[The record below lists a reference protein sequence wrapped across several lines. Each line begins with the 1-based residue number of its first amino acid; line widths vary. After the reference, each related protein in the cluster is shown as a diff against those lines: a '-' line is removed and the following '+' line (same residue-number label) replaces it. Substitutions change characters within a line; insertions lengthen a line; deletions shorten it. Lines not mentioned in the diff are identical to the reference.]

1 MVLGSEQRPDPKT
14 EARVSERTKFILDE
28 SQIPAQWY
36 NVIPDLPA
44 PPPPP
49 LHPGTGQPVGPDD
62 LAPLFPMEL
71 IGQEVTGD
79 RYVDIPGEVIDV
91 YKLWRPTPLF
101 RARRLEKA
109 LNTPARIYYK
119 YEGVSPAGSHTP
131 NTAVPQ
137 AFYNSR
143 EGTKR
148 LTTETGAGQWGSAL
162 AFACAQYGL
171 DCEIWM
177 VRASY
182 DQKPHRRTL
191 METYGATVHP
201 SPSRAT
207 NAGLKVLAD
216 DPDSTGSLGIA
227 ISEAVE
233 AAGGS
238 AETRYALGSVLNHVL
253 MHQTVIGQ
261 EALAQ
266 FELAGEEAGPDLIV
280 GCTGGGSNFAGLF
293 FPFLR
298 EKLAGR
304 MNPVIR
310 AVEPTACPS
319 FTRGVY
325 AYDFGDTAGMTPLL
339 KMHTLGHA
347 FIPAPVHAGGLRYHG
362 MSPLLSH
369 MYELGLFEAVAKPQ
383 LECFAAA
390 VTFARSEGILPAPE
404 PSHALAAVV
413 EEAKR
418 CAETGEEKVI
428 LTALCGHGHFDMTAY
443 ERYLSGEMTDF
454 DLPQDRIDAAI
465 ADLPVVPGA

>member
-1 MVLGSEQRPDPKT
+1 VT
-14 EARVSERTKFILDE
+14 ERTKFILDE
-28 SQIPAQWY
+28 SQIPSQWY
-36 NVIPDLPA
+36 NIVPDLPA

-49 LHPGTGQPVGPDD
+49 LHPGTLQPVGPDD

-71 IGQEVTGD
+71 IRQEVTGEN
-79 RYVDIPGEVIDV
+79 YVDIPGEVIDV

-101 RARRLEKA
+101 RARRLEKL

-119 YEGVSPAGSHTP
+119 YEGGSPAGSHKP

-137 AFYNSR
+137 AYYNSV

-162 AFACAQYGL
+162 AFAAAQYAL

-207 NAGLKVLAD
+207 KAGLDVLAS
-216 DPDSTGSLGIA
+216 DPDSPGSLGIA

-253 MHQTVIGQ
+253 LHQTVIGQ

-266 FELAGEEAGPDLIV
+266 FELAGEAGPDLIV
-280 GCTGGGSNFAGLF
+280 GCTGGGSNFAGLV

-310 AVEPTACPS
+310 AVEPSACPS
-319 FTRGVY
+319 FTRGRY
-325 AYDFGDTAGMTPLL
+325 AYDFGDTAGFTPLM
-339 KMHTLGHA
+339 KMHTLGHG
-347 FIPAPVHAGGLRYHG
+347 FIPDPVHAGGLRYHG

-383 LECFAAA
+383 RECFAAA

-404 PSHALAAVV
+404 PSHAIAAVV

-418 CAETGEEKVI
+418 CAESGEEKVI
-428 LTALCGHGHFDMTAY
+428 LTALCGHGHFDMVAY
-443 ERYLSGEMTDF
+443 ERYLSGEMTDY
-454 DLPQDRIDAAI
+454 DLPQDRIDAAL
-465 ADLPVVPGA
+465 ANLPGVPGA

>member
-1 MVLGSEQRPDPKT
+1 MEEPL
-14 EARVSERTKFILDE
+14 SERTKFILDE

-36 NVIPDLPA
+36 NVAPDLPA
-44 PPPPP
+44 PAPPP
-49 LHPGTGQPVGPDD
+49 LHPGTHQPVGPDD

-71 IGQEVTGD
+71 IRQEVTTD

-91 YKLWRPTPLF
+91 YRLWRPTPLI
-101 RARRLEKA
+101 RARRLEKL

-119 YEGVSPAGSHTP
+119 YEGVSPAGSHKP

-137 AFYNSR
+137 AYYNSV

-148 LTTETGAGQWGSAL
+148 LTTETGAGQWGSSL
-162 AFACAQYGL
+162 AFACAQYAL
-171 DCEIWM
+171 DCEVWM

-182 DQKPHRRTL
+182 DQKPHRRT
-191 METYGATVHP
+191 MMQTWGATVHP

-207 NAGLKVLAD
+207 QAGLSVLAA
-216 DPDSTGSLGIA
+216 DPDSPGSLGIA

-233 AAGGS
+233 AAAGS
-238 AETRYALGSVLNHVL
+238 AQTRYALGSVLNHVL

-261 EALAQ
+261 EAVAQ
-266 FELAGEEAGPDLIV
+266 FEMAGESGPDLIV

-310 AVEPTACPS
+310 AVEPSACPS
-319 FTRGVY
+319 FTRGIY
-325 AYDFGDTAGMTPLL
+325 AYDFGDTAGLTPLM
-339 KMHTLGHA
+339 KMHTLGHG
-347 FIPAPVHAGGLRYHG
+347 FIPDPVHAGGLRYHG

-383 LECFAAA
+383 RECFAAA
-390 VTFARSEGILPAPE
+390 LTFARAEGIIPAPE
-404 PSHALAAVV
+404 PSHAIAAVV
-413 EEAKR
+413 EEAKK
-418 CAETGEEKVI
+418 CAESGEEKVI
-428 LTALCGHGHFDMTAY
+428 LTALCGHGHFDMVAY

-454 DLPQDRIDAAI
+454 DLPQDRIDAAL
-465 ADLPVVPGA
+465 ASLPQV